1 MSASVQKAYD
11 QFERM
16 SPREQRLAVI
26 VAALVAVF
34 LVFAMVRAALGTLAT
49 LDARVNRL
57 QQNILNVKNQ
67 IRHRERT
74 EAQYARVA
82 SQHSSAWTEAEIL
95 DRLRA
100 EIYRLAQR
108 QPPPLDEKGVPVEV
122 TNSQGELVTIPT
134 IQQGNLSEGEQGF
147 REYTLSFSVPAAPL
161 KDLVDFV
168 DRLQN
173 SPQSLRVDAIELV
186 RDPIGEEVSANLTIT
201 RTIVAGV
208 GELADA
214 KPMAIAKPDGPAE
227 AAPKGM
233 RLNAAEW
240 KAEGC
245 EVHAEPE
252 KGEPTALV
260 IVPAEPDSQAYIE
273 RVMPPGIYNVDLD
286 VSAGGK
292 ATLAVSDSG
301 KALDGAL
308 TLEPG
313 EGPVRIRFQFCTAS
327 SERAPLRLPLFTMAG
342 PGSTLR
348 ITRMA
353 LEKAGG

>member
-1 MSASVQKAYD
+1 MSASLQKAYD

-16 SPREQRLAVI
+16 SPREQRLAII
-26 VAALVAVF
+26 VAVLVSVF
-34 LVFAMVRAALGTLAT
+34 LVFMVVRSALGSLSA

-108 QPPPLDEKGVPVEV
+108 QPPPLDENGVPVEV

-147 REYTLSFSVPAAPL
+147 REYNLSFSVPAAPL
-161 KDLVDFV
+161 KDMIDFV

-186 RDPIGEEVSANLTIT
+186 REPIEEKVAANLTIT

-208 GELADA
+208 GDLAPA
-214 KPMAIAKPDGPAE
+214 KPLAEAHDGQAE
-227 AAPKGM
+227 AAAPKGM

-240 KAEGC
+240 KVAGC
-245 EVHAEPE
+245 AVHSEPE
-252 KGEPTALV
+252 KGEATAL
-260 IVPAEPDSQAYIE
+260 IIEPSEPGSQAYVE
-273 RVMPPGIYNVDLD
+273 RMLPPGVYNVDLD
-286 VSAGGK
+286 LSVGGPV
-292 ATLAVSDSG
+292 TLAVADRG
-301 KALDGAL
+301 KPLEGAL
-308 TLEPG
+308 SLQPG
-313 EGPVRIRFQFCTAS
+313 DGPVRVRFQFHTAS
-327 SERAPLRLPLFTMAG
+327 SERAPLRLPLFTLAG
-342 PGSTLR
+342 PDSSLR

-353 LEKAGG
+353 VEKAGA